1 MVTTKKD
8 SIEFNK
14 YLEELKNN
22 PGKKGPNDLEQKIE
36 NLTKELVVEKQL
48 TNILKNKVTIDM
60 SVSEYDTLF
69 KYIGKLD
76 SMLNTLHE
84 TNDLWLSDVHNLSSL
99 KWELTQLLDAEWNP
113 DTYRYVKR
121 GSK

>member
-1 MVTTKKD
+1 MKV
-8 SIEFNK
+8 
-14 YLEELKNN
+14 
-22 PGKKGPNDLEQKIE
+22 
-36 NLTKELVVEKQL
+36 KQL
-48 TNILKNKVTIDM
+48 KAKVSIDM

-69 KYIGKLD
+69 KYINKID

-99 KWELTQLLDAEWNP
+99 RYELIELLDAEWDSN
-113 DTYRYVKR
+113 TYRYIKR

>member
-1 MVTTKKD
+1 MKVKHLKTKV
-8 SIEFNK
+8 S
-14 YLEELKNN
+14 
-22 PGKKGPNDLEQKIE
+22 
-36 NLTKELVVEKQL
+36 
-48 TNILKNKVTIDM
+48 IDM

-69 KYIGKLD
+69 KHINKID

-99 KWELTQLLDAEWNP
+99 RYELVELLDAEWDSN
-113 DTYRYVKR
+113 TYRYIKR

>member
-1 MVTTKKD
+1 MKTK
-8 SIEFNK
+8 
-14 YLEELKNN
+14 
-22 PGKKGPNDLEQKIE
+22 
-36 NLTKELVVEKQL
+36 
-48 TNILKNKVTIDM
+48 ILKNKVTIDM

-69 KYIGKLD
+69 KYINKID

-99 KWELTQLLDAEWNP
+99 RWELVQLLDAEWDSNS
-113 DTYRYVKR
+113 YRYIKR

>member
-1 MVTTKKD
+1 MKTK
-8 SIEFNK
+8 
-14 YLEELKNN
+14 
-22 PGKKGPNDLEQKIE
+22 
-36 NLTKELVVEKQL
+36 
-48 TNILKNKVTIDM
+48 ILKSKVVIDM

-121 GSK
+121 SAK

>member
-1 MVTTKKD
+1 MKTK
-8 SIEFNK
+8 
-14 YLEELKNN
+14 
-22 PGKKGPNDLEQKIE
+22 
-36 NLTKELVVEKQL
+36 
-48 TNILKNKVTIDM
+48 ILKNKITIDM

-84 TNDLWLSDVHNLSSL
+84 VNDLWLSDIHNLSSL
-99 KWELTQLLDAEWNP
+99 KYELVELLDAEWNT
-113 DTYRYVKR
+113 DTYRYIKR

>member
-1 MVTTKKD
+1 MKTK
-8 SIEFNK
+8 
-14 YLEELKNN
+14 
-22 PGKKGPNDLEQKIE
+22 
-36 NLTKELVVEKQL
+36 
-48 TNILKNKVTIDM
+48 ILKSKVVVDM
-60 SVSEYDTLF
+60 SVSEYDTMF

-76 SMLNTLHE
+76 MMLNTLHE

-99 KWELTQLLDAEWNP
+99 KWELIEMLDAEWNP

>member
-1 MVTTKKD
+1 MKTK
-8 SIEFNK
+8 
-14 YLEELKNN
+14 
-22 PGKKGPNDLEQKIE
+22 
-36 NLTKELVVEKQL
+36 
-48 TNILKNKVTIDM
+48 ILKSKVTIDM

-76 SMLNTLHE
+76 MMLNTLHE

-99 KWELTQLLDAEWNP
+99 KWELVEMLDAEWNP

-121 GSK
+121 GNK

>member
-1 MVTTKKD
+1 MKTK
-8 SIEFNK
+8 
-14 YLEELKNN
+14 
-22 PGKKGPNDLEQKIE
+22 
-36 NLTKELVVEKQL
+36 
-48 TNILKNKVTIDM
+48 ILKSKVVIDM

-69 KYIGKLD
+69 KYIGKLE
-76 SMLNTLHE
+76 SMLSTLHE

-99 KWELTQLLDAEWNP
+99 KWELVEMLDAEWNS

>member
-1 MVTTKKD
+1 MKTK
-8 SIEFNK
+8 
-14 YLEELKNN
+14 
-22 PGKKGPNDLEQKIE
+22 
-36 NLTKELVVEKQL
+36 
-48 TNILKNKVTIDM
+48 ILKSKVVIDM

-69 KYIGKLD
+69 KYIGKLE
-76 SMLNTLHE
+76 SMLSTLHE

-99 KWELTQLLDAEWNP
+99 KWELIEMLDAEWNP

>member
-1 MVTTKKD
+1 MKTK
-8 SIEFNK
+8 
-14 YLEELKNN
+14 
-22 PGKKGPNDLEQKIE
+22 
-36 NLTKELVVEKQL
+36 
-48 TNILKNKVTIDM
+48 ILKSKVVIDM

-69 KYIGKLD
+69 KYIGKLE
-76 SMLNTLHE
+76 SMLSTLHE

-99 KWELTQLLDAEWNP
+99 KWELVEMLDAEWNP

>member
-1 MVTTKKD
+1 MKTK
-8 SIEFNK
+8 
-14 YLEELKNN
+14 
-22 PGKKGPNDLEQKIE
+22 
-36 NLTKELVVEKQL
+36 
-48 TNILKNKVTIDM
+48 ILKSKVVIDM

-69 KYIGKLD
+69 KYIGKLE
-76 SMLNTLHE
+76 SMLSTLHE

-99 KWELTQLLDAEWNP
+99 KWELVEMLNAEWNP

>member
-1 MVTTKKD
+1 MKVKHLKTKV
-8 SIEFNK
+8 S
-14 YLEELKNN
+14 
-22 PGKKGPNDLEQKIE
+22 
-36 NLTKELVVEKQL
+36 
-48 TNILKNKVTIDM
+48 IDM

-69 KYIGKLD
+69 KYINKID

-99 KWELTQLLDAEWNP
+99 RYELVEMLDAEWDSN
-113 DTYRYVKR
+113 TYRYIKR

>member
-1 MVTTKKD
+1 MKTK
-8 SIEFNK
+8 
-14 YLEELKNN
+14 
-22 PGKKGPNDLEQKIE
+22 
-36 NLTKELVVEKQL
+36 
-48 TNILKNKVTIDM
+48 ILKSKVVIDM

-69 KYIGKLD
+69 KYIGKLE
-76 SMLNTLHE
+76 SMLSTLHE

-99 KWELTQLLDAEWNP
+99 KWELVEMLDAKWNS